1 MWNSFGRPLLV
12 YLMAQQHKCTSGTVL
27 LMAEGVDDFFVAA
40 LLLCDLQFNT
50 YIHTYIHHK
59 WVDHIPLESI
69 LADATS
75 YYAHTNVLKW
85 TLLKKGHLSIKDIC
99 FDLW

>member
-1 MWNSFGRPLLV
+1 MEQFWEAFTTYV

-50 YIHTYIHHK
+50 YIHTYIHTPQVGRSHSSRK
-59 WVDHIPLESI
+59 HF
-69 LADATS
+69 
-75 YYAHTNVLKW
+75 
-85 TLLKKGHLSIKDIC
+85 G
-99 FDLW
+99 